1 MQTQPT
7 SPARWRRPWAT
18 RVRRDLS
25 NRTVLAFVVLVL
37 FWIATNVWVPNFA
50 TVGHTQYVLQ
60 TGAFLGLVAAGQT
73 LVIIIGGIDL
83 SVSAVL
89 ALGAVVCAQL
99 ISANHLDPLEA
110 IAISLAIS
118 TLVGFGN
125 GLGIRKLRLPPLV
138 MTLATL
144 TIIQGGLL
152 LYTNGSPKSARVPI
166 LQFLANDKTLGIPTA
181 FLLLMVVSVFCIWLL
196 NYSRFGRSAYAM
208 GINAQAARLSG
219 VNLDRTTYLMYA
231 LSGLL
236 SGIAGLVLFGF
247 TDNSYLAM
255 GNPYQLGSIAAV
267 VLGGTSILGG
277 RGHYLGTVAGA
288 LLLTILTGLLPV
300 LNIPQAGQNITQGL
314 VVLGLLLIYSRER
327 GGD

>member
-1 MQTQPT
+1 MRTRLT
-7 SPARWRRPWAT
+7 GPAPWASSWT
-18 RVRRDLS
+18 TPLQRALG
-25 NRTVLAFVVLVL
+25 NRTVFAFVVLFL
-37 FWIATNVWVPNFA
+37 FWVATNVLVPNFA

-83 SVSAVL
+83 SVAGVL
-89 ALGAVVCAQL
+89 SLGAVVCAQL
-99 ISANHLDPLEA
+99 IASKQAGVPEA
-110 IAISLAIS
+110 IAISLALSALIG
-118 TLVGFGN
+118 LAN

-152 LYTNGSPKSARVPI
+152 LYTNGSPKSVHVPI
-166 LQFLANDKTLGIPTA
+166 LSFLANDKTFGIPNV
-181 FLLLMVVSVFCIWLL
+181 FLLLMVVSVFCVWLL
-196 NYSRFGRSAYAM
+196 NFSRFGRSAYAM
-208 GINAQAARLSG
+208 GINPQAARLSG
-219 VNLDRTTYLMYA
+219 VDLNRTAYLMYT

-236 SGIAGLVLFGF
+236 AGVAGLVLMGF
-247 TDNSYLAM
+247 TDNAYLAM
-255 GNPYQLGSIAAV
+255 GNPYQLASIAAV

-300 LNIPQAGQNITQGL
+300 LNIPQAGQNVTQGL
-314 VVLGLLLIYSRER
+314 VIIGLLLLYSRER
-327 GGD
+327 GDE